1 MKDPHANQ
9 ACIQQIFSSKMRY
22 FHRDHRNQTFYMV
35 LNKEP
40 TTTKTATK
48 RLTANQTSFD
58 EFKLD

>member
-22 FHRDHRNQTFYMV
+22 FHRDHRNQTFYIV

-40 TTTKTATK
+40 EQQQKQQQN
-48 RLTANQTSFD
+48 LF
-58 EFKLD
+58 